1 MVTDFQVI
9 KKGFSTIYRV
19 LDIETGEVLYEREEE
34 NANKAFD
41 SGLNA
46 TSAYV
51 TIRRQVMDDGRE
63 CKTVEQNGEIICV
76 SWNKPFKV
84 RKRGGEK
91 SYVKLYPEAMSCLK
105 DEVISGLV
113 KLTPFIMPD
122 GTLKD
127 RKRRRYLTK
136 QQALA
141 ALGFGRDKG
150 RRIWQSMVD
159 SGAVQYADS
168 IIRIDRQYLAR
179 G

>member
-63 CKTVEQNGEIICV
+63 CKTVEQNG
-76 SWNKPFKV
+76 
-84 RKRGGEK
+84 
-91 SYVKLYPEAMSCLK
+91 YVKLYPEAMSCLK